1 MADTEKV
8 KIVVDVEDNA
18 TGKLRGIAGGLSNLQ
33 SNVAR
38 FNYALRQYNS
48 AMSTFNN
55 AMIRGVKEVGSAIYD
70 FTSDAISNFSELSE
84 QHAKTLGAMANN
96 YDNTLESQQKFIEN
110 SEKMKQ
116 QAIDLAKY
124 GVYYG
129 TSQYTGQGSL
139 YTATQVSEAQTE
151 LVKAGVSEEAILNT
165 NVLSDIIQFAQAN
178 QLQTSQAVEFATAL
192 GSQFGIGYE
201 DWGEMLDKV
210 SHTADLSVIDVK
222 DIVQS
227 MKYAGGITSGLD
239 RPIEEVLGMISVLGN
254 FGLKGSQAG
263 SGIQAFLTR
272 LLTGDTTVITQAQT
286 EVAPPKA
293 LEAFYAFSNIA
304 KSGGDGLTL
313 EQIQNATSF
322 KDWANLPQTGQ
333 LRPMDEVMDA
343 LETTMSELN
352 DEEQAWFAKKLF
364 GLYQMKSAYALING
378 DESDIGLQDV
388 IDNIRDQSSGTNANK
403 LGELLNS
410 QNGQIQS
417 LKVLWDTTKTEFGMM
432 LEPTTIAVIQELKNF
447 LADPQNYNINW
458 DNIRSALDES
468 CDAIEEAYG
477 SAIADA
483 VRDIG
488 NLTIDL
494 GQVVEEM
501 SPEFGR
507 GMLEI
512 LDDVISGNLFGKDG
526 LFADWES
533 MITNMDNSVKN
544 LPEDLQELGYKV
556 VDVVDAF
563 GKLAAINMAT
573 TIAQLVASTMQ
584 IALMTIN
591 AASVIVNGNTTGVG
605 TGGVG
610 TGGTGTGTGGTGG
623 TGTNS
628 GSGRGMNPSNP
639 IYGIGNTALGMA
651 GSYFGAKTTGDI
663 VDKVVE
669 ENYIDDSSAMA
680 QIAKTG
686 IKIAGGGAGL
696 FAGSALW
703 KWLAAGG
710 LKAAGGKLAMD
721 ADLALFNMG
730 LASEMTGG
738 AAALGAT
745 MALPAGILAAGVG
758 MIGYEAYKNKQ
769 AIKAQQQTGEIV
781 RNGGHVAFDK
791 DGNLMKDNDGNVI
804 DMQAMLDEYM
814 AERAKR
820 SDPYKYMNGLEEYI
834 TSAPPEANI
843 WNLFGHTSGY
853 KAKYKEWEDEQAR
866 IKTNMA
872 NEKEQFYKVQGNYY
886 AMNNG
891 TMLTWEDYKANK
903 EDYDANY
910 TDISESISTAA
921 VSMETLAE
929 EIRNMDLASVAE
941 QIGVEKWSDV
951 IPNFN
956 VLSTQGQQ
964 EAVSQY
970 VFGTNVDNM
979 TTAIDNL
986 NATLQNPLQL
996 IGPNLLYG
1004 LPISNQTSTVNN
1016 KVDVKTGDTVVDN
1029 QVVNDITITPS
1040 FTMEAPQLQ
1049 VDVTVKQDGT
1059 LLDQNVSLLNPKFNT
1074 TINSWYQRTASQNGS
1089 TTN

>member
-18 TGKLRGIAGGLSNLQ
+18 TDRLRNIAGGLSGLQ
-33 SNVAR
+33 SSVAR

-96 YDNTLESQQKFIEN
+96 YDNTLESQQRFIEN

-165 NVLSDIIQFAQAN
+165 NVLSDVIQFAQAN

-201 DWGEMLDKV
+201 NWGDMLDKV
-210 SHTADLSVIDVK
+210 SHTADLSVIEVS

-239 RPIEEVLGMISVLGN
+239 RPIEEVLGMISMLGN
-254 FGLKGSQAG
+254 FGLRGSQAG

-272 LLTGDTTVITQAQT
+272 LLTGDTTVITQAQAD
-286 EVAPPKA
+286 VAPPKA
-293 LEAFYAFSNIA
+293 LEAFYAFSNLA

-322 KDWANLPQTGQ
+322 QDWANLPQTGQ

-378 DESDIGLQDV
+378 DESEMGLQDV
-388 IDNIRDQSSGTNANK
+388 IDNIRDQSSDTNANK

-410 QNGQIQS
+410 QNGQIES
-417 LKVLWDTTKTEFGMM
+417 LKILWDTTKTELGMM
-432 LEPTTIAVIQELKNF
+432 LEPTTVAVIQELKNF

-483 VRDIG
+483 VRNIG

-494 GQVVEEM
+494 GQVVEEIA
-501 SPEFGR
+501 PEFGE

-512 LDDVISGNLFGKDG
+512 LNDAISGNLFGKDG

-573 TIAQLVASTMQ
+573 TVAQLVASVMQ
-584 IALMTIN
+584 IALMTVN
-591 AASVIVNGNTTGVG
+591 AASVVINGVT
-605 TGGVG
+605 GVG

-623 TGTNS
+623 TGTGNN
-628 GSGRGMNPSNP
+628 GKGMNPSNP
-639 IYGIGNTALGMA
+639 IYGIGNTAFGMA
-651 GSYFGAKTTGDI
+651 GAYAGSKATGDI
-663 VDKVVE
+663 IDKIVD
-669 ENYIDDSSAMA
+669 ENYIDDSSSTA
-680 QIAKTG
+680 QTVETG
-686 IKIAGGGAGL
+686 LKVAGGGAGL

-710 LKAAGGKLAMD
+710 LKTAGGKLALD

-730 LASEMTGG
+730 LAPEMTGG
-738 AAALGAT
+738 AAALGA
-745 MALPAGILAAGVG
+745 MALPAGILAAGIG
-758 MIGYEAYKNKQ
+758 MIGYEAYQNKQ

-791 DGNLMKDNDGNVI
+791 DGKLMKDDDGNVI

-820 SDPYKYMNGLEEYI
+820 SDPYKYMNGIEGYI

-843 WNLFGHTSGY
+843 WNLWGNTSSY
-853 KAKYKEWEDEQAR
+853 KTEYKKWEDEQTR
-866 IKTNMA
+866 IKTDMA
-872 NEKEQFYKVQGNYY
+872 NEKAQFEKVQGNYY
-886 AMNNG
+886 IING
-891 TMLTWEDYKANK
+891 EMLSWEDYRGNR
-903 EDYDANY
+903 EQYDADY
-910 TDISESISTAA
+910 TDISESLSKAA
-921 VSMETLAE
+921 VSMETIAE
-929 EIRNMDLASVAE
+929 EIKNMDLSSVAE
-941 QIGVEKWSDV
+941 QLGVEKWSDV

-970 VFGTNVDNM
+970 VFGTDVANM

-996 IGPNLLYG
+996 IGGPNLLQG
-1004 LPISNQTSTVNN
+1004 LPTSNQTPTVNN
-1016 KVDVKTGDTVVDN
+1016 QVEVQTGDTTVDN
-1029 QVVNDITITPS
+1029 QVTNDITITPT

-1049 VDVTVKQDGT
+1049 VNVTVKQDGT
-1059 LLDQNVSLLNPKFNT
+1059 LLNQNVSLLNPNFNQ

-1089 TTN
+1089 TTK